1 MKTENEI
8 NVGVD
13 TGKKQ
18 LDIYIRSVDEY
29 FTVPNTDKG
38 IKEAIKRIKKY
49 PVKRI
54 IIEATGRLELPFA
67 CAVSQADL
75 PLVIAN
81 PFQVHQFA
89 LSTGKLA
96 KTDKLDAKMIAH
108 YGEALQP
115 RLTPLKPENTQK
127 ISDLL
132 VRRSE
137 LLEMRTM
144 EKNRLSILPKHL
156 QADIKRHIA
165 YLKKAMDKL
174 EKERDK
180 LIAETPEWERLMTVL
195 LSVKGVGK
203 ILTYTLLSE
212 RPELGQ
218 LNRKEIA
225 ALVGVAPMNK
235 ESGAYKGQ
243 RKIRGGRHRIR
254 TVLFMAML
262 SSVRSNTKFK
272 RIYTRMIEAG
282 KPKKVALIAGMRR
295 LMTILN
301 IMVKNDAV
309 WDEKLA

>member
-1 MKTENEI
+1 MKLENEI

-18 LDIYIRSVDEY
+18 LDIYLRSVDEY

-38 IKEAIKRIKKY
+38 IKDAIKRIKKH

-54 IIEATGRLELPFA
+54 VIEATGRLELPFA
-67 CAVSQADL
+67 CAVSQANL

-81 PFQVHQFA
+81 PLHVHQFA

-115 RLTPLKPENTQK
+115 RLTTLKPENTQK

-137 LLEMRTM
+137 ILTMRTM

-156 QADIKRHIA
+156 QAEIKRHIT
-165 YLKKAMDKL
+165 YLTKAMETL
-174 EKERDK
+174 EKSLDK
-180 LIAETPEWERLMTVL
+180 LISNTPEWDRLMTIL

-203 ILTYTLLSE
+203 VLTYTLISE
-212 RPELGQ
+212 LPELGQ
-218 LNRKEIA
+218 LNRKKSA
-225 ALVGVAPMNK
+225 ALVGVAPMNR

-243 RKIRGGRHRIR
+243 RRIRGGRHRIR

-262 SSVRSNTKFK
+262 SAIQSNQKFK
-272 RIYTRMIEAG
+272 RIYTRMIDAG
-282 KPKKVALIAGMRR
+282 KQKKVALIACMRR
-295 LMTILN
+295 LITILN
-301 IMVKNDAV
+301 IMVKNDTC
-309 WDEKLA
+309 WDEKLT

>member
-1 MKTENEI
+1 MNNKTEI

-18 LDIYIRSVDEY
+18 LDIYIRPVDEY

-38 IKEAIKRIKKY
+38 IKEAIKRIKKHS
-49 PVKRI
+49 VKRI

-67 CAVSQADL
+67 CAASQADL

-81 PFQVHQFA
+81 PLQVHQFA

-115 RLTPLKPENTQK
+115 RLTTLKPENTRK

-156 QADIKRHIA
+156 QAEIKRHIT

-174 EKERDK
+174 EKELDK
-180 LIAETPEWERLMTVL
+180 LIAETPEWERLMTIL

-203 ILTYTLLSE
+203 ILAYTLISE
-212 RPELGQ
+212 LPELGQ

-243 RKIRGGRHRIR
+243 RKIRGGRYRIR

-262 SSVRSNTKFK
+262 SAIQSNAKFK
-272 RIYTRMIEAG
+272 RIYTRLVEAG
-282 KPKKVALIAGMRR
+282 KPKKVALIACMRR

-301 IMVKNDAV
+301 VMVKNNQE
-309 WDEKLA
+309 WDEKLT

>member
-1 MKTENEI
+1 MKTSLEI

-13 TGKKQ
+13 TGKNQ
-18 LDIYIRSVDEY
+18 LDIYIRPVDEY
-29 FTVPNTDKG
+29 FTVPNTDAG
-38 IKEAIKRIKKY
+38 IKEALMRIKKH
-49 PVKRI
+49 KITRI

-67 CAVSQADL
+67 CAMTKAKL

-81 PFQVHQFA
+81 PLQVHQFA

-115 RLTPLKPENTQK
+115 RLTTIKPENTRK

-132 VRRSE
+132 VRRAE

-144 EKNRLSILPKHL
+144 EKNRLSIMPQHL
-156 QADIKRHIA
+156 QAGIKQHIN
-165 YLKKAMDKL
+165 YLIKAMEQLEEKLDKFI
-174 EKERDK
+174 EK
-180 LIAETPEWERLMTVL
+180 TPEWERLMSLL

-203 ILTYTLLSE
+203 ILAYTLISE
-212 RPELGQ
+212 LPELGQ
-218 LNRKEIA
+218 LNRKKIA
-225 ALVGVAPMNK
+225 ALVGIAPMNK

-262 SSVRSNTKFK
+262 SAIQSNPKFK
-272 RIYTRMIEAG
+272 RIYTHLVDAG
-282 KPKKVALIAGMRR
+282 KPKKVALVACMRR
-295 LMTILN
+295 LITILN
-301 IMVKNDAV
+301 VMVRNNQE